1 MTALTPATTSH
12 RTTCDRVRAFF
23 GYVPKG
29 ARYYLSTFDTAAIGS
44 PPETTKYSL
53 DRVIRELR
61 AGAKDPSVTNVTV
74 LIMYDG
80 PTEGGGRTPDPEP
93 PQLFLPLGTTNHT
106 NSPP

>member
-53 DRVIRELR
+53 DRLIRELR

-74 LIMYDG
+74 LVCYDG
-80 PTEGGGRTPDPEP
+80 PIDGTGRVPDPEP
-93 PQLFLPLGTTNHT
+93 PQLFLPLGPQRDD
-106 NSPP
+106 SPP